1 MNRLDALFK
10 KKQKNILSLF
20 FTAGYPDLQS
30 TAEIIRAAE
39 EAGADMIE
47 AGMPFSD
54 PVADGKTIQHSSEE
68 ALKNGI
74 NMNLYFEQVREG
86 GKSIQQPVLFMG
98 YFNQVLQ
105 YGPEKFCHACNDAG
119 IDGFIIPDLPPDI
132 FIREYRDI
140 FHGAGLRSVF
150 LITPDTT
157 EERIHQ
163 LDDLATG
170 FLYMVSSRSITG
182 SRESF
187 DASQEEYFKRVSSM
201 NLKNPLIAGFGISNH
216 ATFATACQYAAG
228 AIAGSGYIKALEKS
242 RDIRVTTREFVTSL
256 LSPEHI

>member
-10 KKQKNILSLF
+10 RKQKNILSLF
-20 FTAGYPDLQS
+20 FTAGYPSLQS
-30 TAEIIRAAE
+30 TAEIIRAAA

-68 ALKNGI
+68 ALKNGLT
-74 NMNLYFEQVREG
+74 MQLYFEQIRETR
-86 GKSIQQPVLFMG
+86 KSVQQPVLFMG

-105 YGPEKFCHACNDAG
+105 YGPEKFCNACRDAG
-119 IDGFIIPDLPPDI
+119 IDGFIIPDLPPQI
-132 FIREYRDI
+132 FIREYREL

-157 EERIHQ
+157 EERIRE

-187 DASQEEYFKRVSSM
+187 DASQEEYFRRVNSM
-201 NLKNPLIAGFGISNH
+201 DLKNPLIAGFGISNH
-216 ATFATACQYAAG
+216 ATFTTACRYAAG
-228 AIAGSGYIKALEKS
+228 AIAGSGYIKALEQN
-242 RDIRVTTREFVTSL
+242 RDINVTTREFVNSML
-256 LSPEHI
+256 NP